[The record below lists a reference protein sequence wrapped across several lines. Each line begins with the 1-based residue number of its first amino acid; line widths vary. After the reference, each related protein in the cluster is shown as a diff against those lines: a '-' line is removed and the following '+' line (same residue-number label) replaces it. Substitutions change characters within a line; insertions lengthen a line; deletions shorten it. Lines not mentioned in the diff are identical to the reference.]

1 MTSKT
6 SPGPE
11 LPWDQAVVDIPKS
24 GVAATRS
31 ASADELERVAASLD
45 LAACRALDADYRI
58 EPLSGGRFQLTGHLR
73 AEITQTCVVTLDPLE
88 STIEEDF
95 AAVFWPEADLPAP
108 ESGELALDEEPERE
122 AIAGGQIGVGRIVF
136 ETLAAA
142 IEPFPRKPDAVLDW
156 QPPGPAQSSRSEAD
170 SPFSVLANLKTKT

>member
-11 LPWDQAVVDIPKS
+11 LPWDQPVVDVPKS
-24 GVAATRS
+24 GMAARRS
-31 ASADELERVAASLD
+31 ASAEELARVAASLD

-58 EPLSGGRFQLTGHLR
+58 EPLSGGRYQLTGRLR
-73 AEITQTCVVTLDPLE
+73 AEITQPCVVTLDPVE

-95 AAVFWPEADLPAP
+95 AAVFWPEAELPAP
-108 ESGELALDEEPERE
+108 EGGELALDEEPERE
-122 AIAGGQIGVGRIVF
+122 AITGGQIGVGHIVF

-142 IEPFPRKPDAVLDW
+142 IDPFPRKPGAVLDW
-156 QPPGPAQSSRSEAD
+156 QPAGPAQTSASGAD
-170 SPFSVLANLKTKT
+170 SPFSVLANLKTKR